1 MSATAPKVGRERP
14 PAKESGGLARLK
26 SVSLYLPLE
35 KTDVDTITLR
45 NDVPVTQAILNT
57 VSNVG
62 ILRINTHCNFCNED
76 YNLK

>member
-1 MSATAPKVGRERP
+1 VAYVRLHVPS
-14 PAKESGGLARLK
+14 LARLK
-26 SVSLYLPLE
+26 SASLYLPLE

-57 VSNVG
+57 ASNVG
-62 ILRINTHCNFCNED
+62 MLRINTHCNFCNED